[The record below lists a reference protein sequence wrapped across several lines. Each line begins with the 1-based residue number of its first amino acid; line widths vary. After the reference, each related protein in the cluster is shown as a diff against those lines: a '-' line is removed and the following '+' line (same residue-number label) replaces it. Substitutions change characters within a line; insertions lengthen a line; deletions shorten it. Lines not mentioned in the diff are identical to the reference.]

1 MSRRE
6 KEKEKEERKEKEKGR
21 GQASLLKDVLRPAHR
36 SHLDEGSISNV
47 NHMVKKFEQP
57 MQDTR
62 ESRGASNSK
71 LGHNTRLGRSE
82 SWKGYSDVHHKVCH
96 PGSPRSMSDVDLS
109 AGRGTIPKQ
118 RPSLKLTRAEAA
130 VPAFSDSLFENNANL
145 MVEAEAFDW
154 QASISR
160 DVLKQLSNQTIK
172 RQDVINELFHT
183 ERLHVKSLFVLKV
196 LFRDN
201 LVEKGVMEEALAEN
215 VFPHLA
221 SLLQQHG
228 RINAVMRNMQ
238 QPGVIVGFIGDMLVE
253 QAAESSPHCRRL
265 QLKDLLP
272 AEMQRLTKYPLL
284 LKKLAKYS
292 SENAEEQHKVQAAT
306 EHCCQILDHVNQSV
320 REAENA
326 FHLQGYQRKLDLS
339 ALQTEKNSPLC
350 QYKNLNL
357 TEHRMLHEGPLTWRL
372 TKEKSIDLQVLLLQ
386 DLLVLLQK
394 QEDRLVLRA
403 HSLSTRVP
411 GMSKQV
417 YNPILPLG
425 GLLLRDVARD
435 GKAFFILYLST
446 NGALMY
452 EFCAGSVSG
461 RKAWWNAIN
470 LAQAACNSVSMV
482 TVPASQ
488 RYREGNRA
496 QSPPPT
502 KPVDP
507 DQGTKG
513 IANEEG
519 RCKNDSISASWQQ
532 EEIVKAALQS
542 AGHIQVT
549 LKDYFQRSRGK
560 KEEMGTISSPSTPIS
575 PTPSTP
581 ISTTPSTP
589 ISPSPST
596 PIGLSLPTS
605 IHLSVPQFGGIASN
619 ERETQDISTCSQVPV
634 DFLIKNLQVTE
645 NEDGEEPKVDER
657 HIDLLAREE
666 DILGELA
673 KLTQLLLTLKTE
685 TLPCDV

>member
-172 RQDVINELFHT
+172 RQDVIN
-183 ERLHVKSLFVLKV
+183 
-196 LFRDN
+196 
-201 LVEKGVMEEALAEN
+201 
-215 VFPHLA
+215 
-221 SLLQQHG
+221 G